1 MEWILVKML
10 TFCTFTQII
19 KTLLVPTLEI
29 TAIGAVAAI
38 STSCGSE
45 KKDQFMLQMLD

>member
-1 MEWILVKML
+1 MP

-45 KKDQFMLQMLD
+45 KKDLIHVTMLD